1 MDDLQAADA
10 IFVVAHSQ
18 GSVVSTHLLNRL
30 IHGRHI
36 RTAKNVPATDL
47 GSSFSGEV
55 GVQVA
60 STSNP
65 QKICCLAMCGIHL
78 GPLRYLRNSSL
89 VQPYLH
95 VCFNLFPMYWY
106 WEGPFLVLRIEC
118 YPRIV
123 WVPGM
128 WHCRVARNIFQ
139 WLVFLAEHRECS
151 IQVLYRCP
159 SSCLGQRC
167 MFISENWIEVKTQLP
182 LDRFQ
187 VKMVYV
193 ASMDDQVVP
202 VYSGL
207 FTAISHP
214 LILRALYI
222 DGDAYQ

>member
-1 MDDLQAADA
+1 VLINYLTSGLNGSACQPHWKRLYSSLIANQEWMDDLQAADA

-36 RTAKNVPATDL
+36 RTAKNVPAADL

-95 VCFNLFPMYWY
+95 VCFNLFPMY
-106 WEGPFLVLRIEC
+106 
-118 YPRIV
+118 
-123 WVPGM
+123 
-128 WHCRVARNIFQ
+128 
-139 WLVFLAEHRECS
+139 
-151 IQVLYRCP
+151 
-159 SSCLGQRC
+159 
-167 MFISENWIEVKTQLP
+167 
-182 LDRFQ
+182 
-187 VKMVYV
+187 
-193 ASMDDQVVP
+193 
-202 VYSGL
+202 
-207 FTAISHP
+207 
-214 LILRALYI
+214 
-222 DGDAYQ
+222 